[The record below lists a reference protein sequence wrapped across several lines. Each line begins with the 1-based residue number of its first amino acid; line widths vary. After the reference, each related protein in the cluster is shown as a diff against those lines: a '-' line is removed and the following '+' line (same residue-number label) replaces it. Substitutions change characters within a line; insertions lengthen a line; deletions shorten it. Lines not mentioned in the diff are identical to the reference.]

1 MATDDLSKLSAEWY
15 RQWEQSMSRWWDHVL
30 EDPGFVKSMGDGLAG
45 QAKARG
51 QWEDGVDRTMEAMH
65 LPSRKDVVRLAKIA
79 SMLEDRLVA
88 LEDRVLE
95 QGDVLQRV
103 EKETLKARVD
113 AAEAL
118 LAVQDRLATI
128 EAKLDRLLADK
139 PSARKGAR

>member
-1 MATDDLSKLSAEWY
+1 
-15 RQWEQSMSRWWDHVL
+15 MSRWWDHVL

-45 QAKARG
+45 QAKLRG
-51 QWEDGVDRTMEAMH
+51 QYEDGVDRTMEAMH
-65 LPSRKDVVRLAKIA
+65 LPTRKDVVRLAKIA

-88 LEDRVLE
+88 VGDRVLE

-118 LAVQDRLATI
+118 LAVQERLATI
-128 EAKLDRLLADK
+128 ESKLDRLLAGK
-139 PSARKGAR
+139 PAARKGAR